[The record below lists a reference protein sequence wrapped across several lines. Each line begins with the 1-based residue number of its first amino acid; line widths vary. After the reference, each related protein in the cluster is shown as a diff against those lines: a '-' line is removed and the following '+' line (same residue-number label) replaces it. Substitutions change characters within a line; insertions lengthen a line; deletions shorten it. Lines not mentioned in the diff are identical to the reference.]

1 MTTSEYRKAYYQKN
15 KEKEK
20 AYAIA
25 YNKKHPEYRKKYYQE
40 HREEL
45 CAYQKKVREEH
56 PEVHANWVKN
66 NKDKVKAIKDRYRKK
81 VALHKKRV
89 KQAKFQY
96 RDEKGRFCKWE
107 EKPLNYLPALRLLTA
122 ITLLK

>member
-1 MTTSEYRKAYYQKN
+1 MTTNEYRKAYYQKN
-15 KEKEK
+15 KEKVL
-20 AYAIA
+20 
-25 YNKKHPEYRKKYYQE
+25 EYRKKYYQE
-40 HREEL
+40 HREEF

-89 KQAKFQY
+89 KQAKLQF
-96 RDEKGRFCKWE
+96 RDSKGRFCKWE
-107 EKPLNYLPALRLLTA
+107 DK
-122 ITLLK
+122 